1 MRAGTEGAQA
11 GTHAN
16 APDADGQACRN
27 CGARA
32 TGHYC
37 PNCGQET
44 RLALPTFGAFMREAA
59 GRYVA
64 LDGRAWR
71 TLFALVARPGFLTLE
86 YFNGRRRRYIRPAR
100 LFLVLYLLLFAI
112 IGFIQSPADLSDE
125 VVFVNS
131 GKDGGAKGAP
141 VAGGADATSTEA
153 AAKLK
158 EAAAEA
164 KVALAE
170 AREAL
175 AEAKRGRRADAKS
188 ESSPTAAGKPGT
200 DDATAA
206 ADKAGPPKGVFD
218 EEDGTLIGLD
228 RDLNLTLRLNG
239 ADLPVP
245 EQVRKRY
252 DQFKKLPKEEKAE
265 RLYAG
270 ALRYGPYAMVVLL
283 PAFAL
288 LLKLAYLGRARR
300 YPGRPSRYAEHLV
313 YSAHLHAFA
322 AVVLIGFLLLPWPPV
337 RLALVGWIFWYVML
351 ARQRV
356 YRGRWWAGLLRSF
369 AIAIVYLV
377 LVSFAIIG
385 LLIVAVMLR

>member
-1 MRAGTEGAQA
+1 MRAGTDGAQA
-11 GTHAN
+11 GADAN
-16 APDADGQACRN
+16 APAADGQACRN

-44 RLALPTFGAFMREAA
+44 RIALPTFGTFMREAA

-112 IGFIQSPADLSDE
+112 IGLIQSPADLSDE

-131 GKDGGAKGAP
+131 GKVGGTKGAA
-141 VAGGADATSTEA
+141 VEGSADATSKEA
-153 AAKLK
+153 AAQLK
-158 EAAAEA
+158 EAAAEV
-164 KVALAE
+164 K
-170 AREAL
+170 
-175 AEAKRGRRADAKS
+175 G
-188 ESSPTAAGKPGT
+188 ESSPAVAGKPAT
-200 DDATAA
+200 DGATAA
-206 ADKAGPPKGVFD
+206 ADKAGLPEGAVD
-218 EEDGTLIGLD
+218 EEDDTLIGLD
-228 RDLNLTLRLNG
+228 RDLNLTLRMNG
-239 ADLPVP
+239 IDLPVP
-245 EQVRKRY
+245 DQVRKRY

-270 ALRYGPYAMVVLL
+270 ALRYGPYAMVALL

-288 LLKLAYLGRARR
+288 LLKLAYLGRAGR

-322 AVVLIGFLLLPWPPV
+322 AVALIAFVLLPWPPV
-337 RLALVGWIFWYVML
+337 RLALALWIFYYVMR

-356 YRGRWWAGLLRSF
+356 YRGRWWAGLMRSF

-377 LVSFAIIG
+377 LVSFAIVG

>member
-1 MRAGTEGAQA
+1 MRAGTEGAEA
-11 GTHAN
+11 GAHSDEA
-16 APDADGQACRN
+16 AADAQACRN

-44 RLALPTFGAFMREAA
+44 RIALPTFGTFMREAA

-64 LDGRAWR
+64 LDGRAWC

-100 LFLVLYLLLFAI
+100 LFLVLYLLLFGL
-112 IGFIQSPADLSDE
+112 IGLIQSPADLSDE

-131 GKDGGAKGAP
+131 GKQGGTAGAP
-141 VAGGADATSTEA
+141 VGRGADATS
-153 AAKLK
+153 K
-158 EAAAEA
+158 EAAAEAKEAIGEA

-170 AREAL
+170 A
-175 AEAKRGRRADAKS
+175 KRAGRTDAKGAP
-188 ESSPTAAGKPGT
+188 SPAAAGEP
-200 DDATAA
+200 AA
-206 ADKAGPPKGVFD
+206 AGAALGKADLPKGVFD
-218 EEDGTLIGLD
+218 EDEDTLIGLD
-228 RDLNLTLRLNG
+228 RDLNLTLRMKG
-239 ADLPVP
+239 IDLAMPD
-245 EQVRKRY
+245 QVRKRY
-252 DQFKKLPKEEKAE
+252 DHFKKLPREEKAE

-270 ALRYGPYAMVVLL
+270 ALRYGPYAMVALL

-288 LLKLAYLGRARR
+288 LLKLAYLGRAGR

-322 AVVLIGFLLLPWPPV
+322 AVVLIAFLLLPWPPV
-337 RLALVGWIFWYVML
+337 RLALAFWIFYYVMR

-377 LVSFAIIG
+377 LVSFAILG

>member
-1 MRAGTEGAQA
+1 MRAGTDGAQGGAHA
-11 GTHAN
+11 GRSA
-16 APDADGQACRN
+16 ADAQACRN
-27 CGARA
+27 CGAHA

-44 RLALPTFGAFMREAA
+44 RIALPTFGTFMREAA

-112 IGFIQSPADLSDE
+112 IGLIQSPADLSDE
-125 VVFVNS
+125 VVFVSS
-131 GKDGGAKGAP
+131 GKDGGADTTP
-141 VAGGADATSTEA
+141 NEADTTS
-153 AAKLK
+153 K

-164 KVALAE
+164 KAALAE
-170 AREAL
+170 ARVAL
-175 AEAKRGRRADAKS
+175 ADAKRGRSANAKG
-188 ESSPTAAGKPGT
+188 ESSRVAAGKPVAG
-200 DDATAA
+200 DATPEAG
-206 ADKAGPPKGVFD
+206 KAGLPKGVFD
-218 EEDGTLIGLD
+218 EEDDTLIGLD

-245 EQVRKRY
+245 DRVRKRY

-288 LLKLAYLGRARR
+288 LLKLAYLGRAGR

-322 AVVLIGFLLLPWPPV
+322 AIALIGFVLLPWPPV
-337 RLALVGWIFWYVML
+337 RLALAGWIVCYVML

-356 YRGRWWAGLLRSF
+356 YRGRWWAGLMRSF

-377 LVSFAIIG
+377 LVAFAIVG

>member
-11 GTHAN
+11 GADAN
-16 APDADGQACRN
+16 APAAGGDACRN

-44 RLALPTFGAFMREAA
+44 RIALPTFGAFMREAA

-100 LFLVLYLLLFAI
+100 LFLVLYLLLFAL
-112 IGFIQSPADLSDE
+112 IGLIQSPADLSDE

-131 GKDGGAKGAP
+131 GKQGGTAGAP
-141 VAGGADATSTEA
+141 VGRGADATSKEA
-153 AAKLK
+153 AAQLK
-158 EAAAEA
+158 EAAAEAKEAIAEA

-170 AREAL
+170 A
-175 AEAKRGRRADAKS
+175 KRAGRADAKGAP
-188 ESSPTAAGKPGT
+188 SPAAAGEP
-200 DDATAA
+200 AA
-206 ADKAGPPKGVFD
+206 AGAASGKADLPKGVFD
-218 EEDGTLIGLD
+218 EDEDTLIGLD
-228 RDLNLTLRLNG
+228 RDLNLTLRMKG
-239 ADLPVP
+239 IDLAMPD
-245 EQVRKRY
+245 QVRKRY
-252 DQFKKLPKEEKAE
+252 DHFKKLPREEKAE

-270 ALRYGPYAMVVLL
+270 ALRYGPYAMVALL

-288 LLKLAYLGRARR
+288 LLKLAYLGRAGR

-322 AVVLIGFLLLPWPPV
+322 AVVLIAFLLMPWPPV
-337 RLALVGWIFWYVML
+337 RLALAFWIFYYVMQ
-351 ARQRV
+351 ARRRV

-377 LVSFAIIG
+377 LVSFAILG